1 MPRMTMDAQVQAA
14 LGFYTGQL
22 TYIEQEVLR
31 QPYPEIRYPSIL
43 NVDTSAPDWIE
54 SVGFKTLDFRGK
66 PQILGDKSKDYPM
79 AEMASALGAVDV
91 HTFSLGYS
99 YTLAELGKAMEMER
113 SQGYGASI
121 NYLAEKPAGVRMLTE
136 QWLDSTAFSGDP
148 SVPSLSAGGLIGYP
162 GVPVVATGTL
172 LGGAN
177 MTIAQIIAQTDPDK
191 VAQDL
196 LNLFNNGRLR
206 VKITQ
211 TNNTFNPTHVLLPAV
226 QFGQIESYRIP
237 NTSETLLSY
246 LEKVTKLKFDSIL
259 QLAGAGAGGVDRM
272 MFYTK
277 NDQYA
282 KFHMPMPFMLNA
294 PVISAGGLQFE
305 SAGLVRIAGTEL
317 RVPKS
322 HLYCDGV

>member
-1 MPRMTMDAQVQAA
+1 MARTTMDAQVQAA
-14 LGFYTGQL
+14 FGFYTGQL
-22 TYIEQEVLR
+22 TYIEQTVLL

-79 AEMASALGAVDV
+79 AEMASAMGAVDV

-113 SQGYGASI
+113 SQGQGGAI
-121 NYLAEKPAGVRMLTE
+121 NFLAEKPNGVRLLTE
-136 QWLDSTAFSGDP
+136 QWLDSTAFSGDA
-148 SVPSLSAGGLIGYP
+148 SVPSLATGGLINYP
-162 GVPVVATGTL
+162 GVPVIATGTL

-177 MTIAQIIAQTDPDK
+177 QTLAQIIAQSDPDK

-206 VKITQ
+206 VKVTQ

-226 QFGQIESYRIP
+226 QLGQIESYRIP

-246 LEKVTKLKFDSIL
+246 LEKVTKLKFESVL
-259 QLAGAGAGGVDRM
+259 QLAGAGSGGVDRM

-294 PVISAGGLQFE
+294 PIVSAGGLQFE

-317 RVPKS
+317 RIPKS
-322 HLYCDGV
+322 HLYVDGI

>member
-1 MPRMTMDAQVQAA
+1 MARTTMDAQIQAA

-31 QPYPEIRYPSIL
+31 QPYPEIKYPTIL
-43 NVDTSAPDWIE
+43 AVDTSAPDWTE

-66 PQILGDKSKDYPM
+66 PQILGDKSKDYPL
-79 AEMASALGAVDV
+79 AEIASAMGAVDV

-113 SQGYGASI
+113 AQGYGASI

-136 QWLDSTAFSGDP
+136 QWLDSTAFAGDP
-148 SVPSLSAGGLIGYP
+148 SVPSLAQGGLIKYP
-162 GVPVVATGTL
+162 DVPVVSSGTL
-172 LGGAN
+172 LGGPD
-177 MTIAQIIAQTDPDK
+177 MTIAQIIAQDDPNK
-191 VAQDL
+191 VSQDL

-206 VKITQ
+206 VSITQ
-211 TNNTFNPTHVLLPAV
+211 TRNVFRPTHVLLPAI
-226 QFGQIESYRIP
+226 QHGQIESYRIP
-237 NTSETLLSY
+237 NTSDTLLSY
-246 LEKVTKLKFDSIL
+246 LERVTKLTFEPIL
-259 QLAGAGAGGVDRM
+259 QLAGAGAGGTDRM

-277 NDQYA
+277 DAKYA

-294 PVISAGGLQFE
+294 PVVSAGGLQFE

-322 HLYCDGV
+322 HLYVDGI

>member
-1 MPRMTMDAQVQAA
+1 MRMTMDAQAQAA

-43 NVDTSAPDWIE
+43 NVDTTAPDWIE

-79 AEMASALGAVDV
+79 AEIASGMGAVDV

-113 SQGYGASI
+113 SQGQGGAI
-121 NYLAEKPAGVRMLTE
+121 NFLAEKPNGVRLLTE
-136 QWLDSTAFSGDP
+136 QWLDSTAFAGDI
-148 SVPSLSAGGLIGYP
+148 SVPSLATGGLINYP
-162 GVPVVATGTL
+162 GVPVVATGAL

-177 MTIAQIIAQTDPDK
+177 QTIAQIIAQSDPNK
-191 VAQDL
+191 VSQDL
-196 LNLFNNGRLR
+196 LNLFNNGRLQ
-206 VKITQ
+206 VKVTQ
-211 TNNTFNPTHVLLPAV
+211 TKNVFSPTHVLLPAV
-226 QFGQIESYRIP
+226 QHGQIESYRIP
-237 NTSETLLSY
+237 NTSDTLLSY
-246 LEKVTKLKFDSIL
+246 LERVTKLTFEPIL
-259 QLAGAGAGGVDRM
+259 QLAGAGAAGADRM

-282 KFHMPMPFMLNA
+282 KFHMPMPFMLNS
-294 PVISAGGLQFE
+294 PIPTAGGLQFE

-317 RVPKS
+317 RIPKS
-322 HLYCDGV
+322 HLYVDGV